1 MKNELKFKNKRI
13 LKTLERQQTKAFN
26 SIIVNLLFVPILLT
40 YLSKVL
46 DQYIFNHYDLYLSMC
61 LINIAWFITI
71 SFGLYSLYKLI
82 STEKTLYS
90 IKMGLQNIR

>member
-1 MKNELKFKNKRI
+1 MKNELKFRNKRT

-82 STEKTLYS
+82 SVEKSLY
-90 IKMGLQNIR
+90 NINIDL